1 MSNRRLKTLRVYAF
15 HAQAGRCFYC
25 GLPMWLSSPD
35 ELGLRPRSSR
45 AYQCTAEHLQARQ
58 DGGKDVA
65 DNVVAAHARC
75 NQGRHKRSGMPLN
88 PDAFRALVQRRL
100 AAGRWWSTPPP
111 GIVHAPV

>member
-1 MSNRRLKTLRVYAF
+1 MSNKRLKTLRVYAF
-15 HAQAGRCFYC
+15 HAQAGLCFYC

-65 DNVVAAHARC
+65 DNVVAAHTRC
-75 NQGRHKRSGMPLN
+75 NQGRHKRPGSAPS
-88 PDAFRALVQRRL
+88 PDAFRALVQRRIE
-100 AAGRWWSTPPP
+100 GGKWWSSLPP
-111 GIVHAPV
+111 GIAADA